1 MSQASDLER
10 LMLDLINDERT
21 SRGLDPVT
29 LELRLNESAE
39 VHSDWMLDADVFSH
53 TGDGGSSAGE
63 RMEDAGF
70 TFSGSWTW
78 GENIAWQ
85 SERGAPGL
93 EDDVANLHTALMNS
107 PGHRANILNANFEVI
122 GIGIEVGNYNG
133 WNAVMVTQ
141 NFARTSADV
150 QLDLPGPTNTAP
162 VVNMPFVLL
171 APNQSQ
177 AIGSFM
183 TFSDA
188 DQDDAVMFQIRGDD
202 AGFTLT
208 VNGQTVTPGAGLQL
222 APSEL
227 AVLTA
232 ITQSPGQQADLE
244 IRAHDGTEW
253 GAWDEFSLRTPA
265 EQVELNAVAQVF
277 FDTIAGGDTAQP
289 LLSGQLASQPIPT
302 ETTDYLADQFDFIAA
317 DPFILS

>member
-39 VHSDWMLDADVFSH
+39 VHSDWMLNADVFSH

-107 PGHRANILNANFEVI
+107 PGHRANILNASFDVI

-150 QLDLPGPTNTAP
+150 QLDLPGPANAAP

-171 APNQSQ
+171 APDQSQ

-183 TFSDA
+183 TYSDA

-202 AGFTLT
+202 AGFTLS
-208 VNGQTVTPGAGLQL
+208 VNGQTVTPGTGLQL
-222 APSEL
+222 APSEF

-232 ITQSPGQQADLE
+232 VTQAPGQQADLE

-277 FDTIAGGDTAQP
+277 FDTISGGDTALP
-289 LLSGQLASQPIPT
+289 LQSGQLASQPIPQ
-302 ETTDYLADQFDFIAA
+302 ETTEYLADQFDFIAA
-317 DPFILS
+317 DLFILS